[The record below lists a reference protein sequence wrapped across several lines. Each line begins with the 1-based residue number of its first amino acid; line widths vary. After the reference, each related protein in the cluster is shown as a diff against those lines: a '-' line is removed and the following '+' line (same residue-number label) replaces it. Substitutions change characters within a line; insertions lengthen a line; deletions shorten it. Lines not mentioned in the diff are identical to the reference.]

1 MKSYKVYLLVS
12 FMSFFLLASC
22 MEEQNFD
29 QYNDLRLNPT
39 YEASILYIEAPESAI
54 DAASSTTFFSRDF
67 NFDAFSE
74 SVFAERVRSGVI
86 TYEVE
91 NTTDKEFDEIL
102 VEFLDEAGNV
112 LYTESF
118 YVPPAP
124 TAVLQREIAF
134 GPGGENIDIIRNTS
148 SFRVSATVGT
158 GSSTSDLSDPKI
170 TLKSSG
176 KFTVALK

>member
-12 FMSFFLLASC
+12 FVSFFLLASC

-29 QYNDLRLNPT
+29 QYDDLRLRPT

-54 DAASSTTFFSRDF
+54 DAVSSTTFFSRDF

-91 NTTDKEFDEIL
+91 NTTNREFNPIF
-102 VEFLDEAGNV
+102 VEFLDEAENV
-112 LYTESF
+112 LYTVSIQMD
-118 YVPPAP
+118 PAP
-124 TAVLQREIAF
+124 TAVYTQEIAF

-148 SFRVSATVGT
+148 SFRISATIGSN
-158 GSSTSDLSDPKI
+158 SSTSELSDPKI

>member
-1 MKSYKVYLLVS
+1 MKSFRTYLITSLVLV
-12 FMSFFLLASC
+12 FLLNSC

-29 QYNDLRLNPT
+29 QYEDLRLRPT
-39 YEASILYIEAPESAI
+39 YEASILYIEASERAI
-54 DAASSTTFFSRDF
+54 DAASSATFFSRDF

-74 SVFAERVRSGVI
+74 SVFSERVRSGII

-91 NTTDKEFDEIL
+91 NTTNQEFDEIL

-124 TAVLQREIAF
+124 TAVLQREITF

-148 SFRVSATVGT
+148 SFRVSATIGAD
-158 GSSTSDLSDPKI
+158 SSTSTLSDPKI

>member
-1 MKSYKVYLLVS
+1 
-12 FMSFFLLASC
+12 

-29 QYNDLRLNPT
+29 QYEDLRLRPT
-39 YEASILYIEAPESAI
+39 YEASILYIEASERAI
-54 DAASSTTFFSRDF
+54 DAASSATFFSRDF

-74 SVFAERVRSGVI
+74 SVFSERVRSGII

-91 NTTDKEFDEIL
+91 NTTNREFDEIS
-102 VEFLDEAGNV
+102 VEFLDEAENV
-112 LYTESF
+112 LYTVSIHME
-118 YVPPAP
+118 PAP
-124 TAVLQREIAF
+124 TLVYKQEIAF

-148 SFRVSATVGT
+148 SFRVSATIGAD
-158 GSSTSDLSDPKI
+158 SSTSTLSDPKI